1 MSTSG
6 IPGGPKV
13 PSAPRQENFFSR
25 FISRFAT
32 PLTAALFLISA
43 VSGVA
48 LFFHWAPGTFHEMH
62 EWLSLVLL
70 AAFAFHLYKN
80 WVPLLG
86 YIRRGT
92 LIMPLAVCLVAALP
106 FAIPGVT
113 GHGPGNPAFRLI
125 PLFTHARLSDLA
137 PVLKTTPDELIAA
150 LKKRGLTVRVPN
162 ETIEAVAIDSDKE
175 VPDVLFSIIPGAD
188 RP

>member
-6 IPGGPKV
+6 ISGGARVPPAPG
-13 PSAPRQENFFSR
+13 QENSFGR

-32 PLTAALFLISA
+32 PLTAGLFLISA
-43 VSGVA
+43 ISGTA
-48 LFFHWAPGTFHEMH
+48 LFFHWTPGTFHEMH

-86 YIRRGT
+86 YVRRGT
-92 LIMPLAVCLVAALP
+92 LILPLAVCLIAAMP
-106 FAIPGVT
+106 FVIPGVG
-113 GHGPGNPAFRLI
+113 GHNRGNPAFRLV
-125 PLFTHARLSDLA
+125 PLLTHARLSDLA

-150 LKKRGLTVRVPN
+150 LKKRGLTVRAPN

-175 VPDVLFSIIPGAD
+175 VPEVLFSVIPG
-188 RP
+188 R